1 MWLIYMVAK
10 LLTQKAGPEPYFFLT
25 IQLNRLFVR

>member
-10 LLTQKAGPEPYFFLT
+10 LLTQKAEPDPYFFLT
-25 IQLNRLFVR
+25 IELFLH

>member
-10 LLTQKAGPEPYFFLT
+10 LLTQKAEPDSYFYLT
-25 IQLNRLFVR
+25 IQLFLHL